1 MDALGQASRLDKTM
15 FNAMMSR
22 HDSGL
27 YALPAPNKITRLD
40 RVSSADVK
48 KFLDVVKQT
57 FDVVVLDLPKA
68 INDWN
73 EEILKASDSIYVVI
87 QRSLAVLRDARLLM
101 SYFHSVGI
109 DDGDITIV
117 DNRYRS
123 KHSTVTDKQIH
134 DTLKV
139 ENMVRIANDYDAV
152 MGSQDHGMPLSKH
165 AKHSRISKDI
175 HQISEKIV
183 EELTGEKREQAGLL
197 GRLIGRH

>member
-1 MDALGQASRLDKTM
+1 
-15 FNAMMSR
+15 
-22 HDSGL
+22 
-27 YALPAPNKITRLD
+27 
-40 RVSSADVK
+40 
-48 KFLDVVKQT
+48 VKQT